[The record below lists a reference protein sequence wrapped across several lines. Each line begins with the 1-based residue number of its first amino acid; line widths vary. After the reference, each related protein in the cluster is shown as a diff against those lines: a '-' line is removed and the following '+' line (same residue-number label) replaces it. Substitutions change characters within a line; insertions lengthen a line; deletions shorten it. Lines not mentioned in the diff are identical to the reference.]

1 MRRLS
6 HSQIET
12 WDGCPRK
19 WRLQKI
25 DRVPQAPSE
34 HLIFGDA
41 VHQALEA
48 DGERLMAGKSA
59 LPELAL
65 IGIFST
71 ALEQRA
77 QQDDPDGLL
86 LDRLPVLRLRGLAT
100 LRAYVE
106 RVQPHYHPVAVEASF
121 TLPIP
126 DLDGWEFTGRID
138 AVTERNGVSTVVDFK
153 TATKPWAAGAE
164 HSKDQAAAYLWA
176 GDGASSRVTFI
187 VFPTVPQ
194 SGGEGYTCPV
204 EYRPTFRSAA
214 HIAAYVDHVRET
226 ARRIAVAETRNSFP
240 VKLSPLCAWCPCLGS
255 CPDGMAH
262 LQLTNRKPAVPV
274 VAAKVP
280 A

>member
-6 HSQIET
+6 HSQMET
-12 WDGCPRK
+12 WEQCPRK
-19 WRLQKI
+19 WRLQKV
-25 DRVPQAPSE
+25 DRVPQSPSE

-41 VHQALEA
+41 IHAIIQA

-59 LPELAL
+59 LPELGLVAR
-65 IGIFST
+65 FHV
-71 ALEQRA
+71 ALEKRWH
-77 QQDDPDGLL
+77 QDDPDGLL
-86 LDRLPVLRLRGLAT
+86 SDRMPTLRLRGLAT
-100 LRAYVE
+100 IHAYVE
-106 RVQPHYHPVAVEASF
+106 RVQPHFHPVAVESSF
-121 TLPIP
+121 TLPVP
-126 DLDGWEFTGRID
+126 ELDGWEFTGRID

-153 TATKPWAAGAE
+153 TATKPWSAGAE
-164 HSKDQAAAYLWA
+164 HGKDQAAAYLWA

-187 VFPTVPQ
+187 VFPTVP
-194 SGGEGYTCPV
+194 SGAEGYTCPV
-204 EYRPTFRSAA
+204 EYRPTFRSAER
-214 HIAAYVDHVRET
+214 IAAYVDHVRT
-226 ARRIAVAETRNSFP
+226 VAGQIEAAQTRNSFP